1 MATKR
6 RIHIPAP
13 CPGSLRTPDRGD
25 PPPKSVLLDTLVYAD
40 DRTNASTAE
49 GFTSN
54 GQAIRLT
61 FWPAHPPLISY
72 FTVHL
77 PTLLQDGP
85 ATSLD
90 LLPRLVR
97 TDGDLA
103 LFRVMVG
110 PSPSN
115 PDHINYMIYRVR
127 AGISKLEA
135 LPAHPTRLFADW
147 SLALLRCRCPD
158 DGRVLVAFRFKNRD
172 KKALINR
179 HNRPFFYRCNK
190 MTPARA
196 VCPVTGTSM
205 ATKRRIHIPAP
216 CLGSLR
222 TPPTIAAILPQ
233 SRSSST
239 PSSTPKTAPTPP
251 PPRASPEVIALGGDR
266 GSIGWVDL
274 WHGIL
279 ICDLLLTGGDD
290 DDVLRFIP
298 LPVLSAPNKMIPG
311 HLSCDRDVSVGS
323 DGCIKYSEPKK
334 KWHIDLSLKASDI
347 ILDDSHSRLLP
358 RHDAKATMES
368 PTTLSR
374 LHTGHPA
381 LSLHDDDVVYITAK
395 VDHLDDDLWMLALDM
410 RNKTLKGVAALT
422 SKRTLGF
429 RFMYL
434 QSDLS
439 NHLVRASRTTE
450 VSNHLVATSK
460 SKRSSRRKKSN
471 AAKTGKQEAVKTLAN
486 SCRVDADATTWR
498 EGKHFLRVA
507 EQEEQELTIIKP
519 FQG

>member
-158 DGRVLVAFRFKNRD
+158 DGRFLVANLRSTYTRGQY
-172 KKALINR
+172 ALDLFDSGSGTWST
-179 HNRPFFYRCNK
+179 RP
-190 MTPARA
+190 MRA
-196 VCPVTGTSM
+196 ESPEDCYF
-205 ATKRRIHIPAP
+205 
-216 CLGSLR
+216 R
-222 TPPTIAAILPQ
+222 TPT
-233 SRSSST
+233 
-239 PSSTPKTAPTPP
+239 K
-251 PPRASPEVIALGGDR
+251 VIALGGDR
-266 GSIGWVDL
+266 GSIGWVGL

-279 ICDLLLTGGDD
+279 IGDLLPSGGDD

-298 LPVLSAPNKMIPG
+298 LPMLSAPNKMIPG
-311 HLSCDRDVSVGS
+311 PLCCDRDVSVGG
-323 DGCIKYSEPKK
+323 DGCIKYSEVWAHPVPGSRRATYISEDWGAAILTWLEPKK